1 MTKKTSYLLGIGAT
15 ILIGT
20 ILYYYLCCNCKND
33 NQSLPEVAAVK
44 PIENSN
50 LSTFSIDGKDFSH
63 KNFGSFNFKNSDFNA
78 ILPVNDSINFGIEKL
93 KGFLMK
99 NDQRVSITGYALST
113 EKNTSA
119 FENLGFARANNIKNY
134 FVSKGVSSDLIDI
147 NGIVKE
153 DLNIKDTTIYG
164 PVSINVAEANAE
176 TPTIDW
182 TGVKAKLNANTL
194 ILYFNTGQA
203 SIDLSVSDR
212 KKITE
217 ITRYLDNVE
226 GSKLDVVGHTDNV
239 GDKTK
244 NTKLGLDRADFA
256 KKYLASNGISN
267 DRIASSSKGPD
278 EPIADNTTKKGK
290 AKNRRVEVKIN

>member
-1 MTKKTSYLLGIGAT
+1 MTKKTSYLLGIAAT

-20 ILYYYLCCNCKND
+20 ILYYFLCCNCKND
-33 NQSLPEVAAVK
+33 NQNLPEVAAVK

-50 LSTFSIDGKDFSH
+50 LITFSIDGNDFSH
-63 KNFGSFNFKNSDFNA
+63 KNVGSFNFKNSDFNA

-99 NDQRVSITGYALST
+99 NDQRISITGYALST

-134 FVSKGVSSDLIDI
+134 FVSKGVSSELIDI
-147 NGIVKE
+147 NGIVKD

-164 PVSINVAEANAE
+164 PVNINVAEANAE

-182 TGVKAKLNANTL
+182 AGVKAKLNAKPL

-256 KKYLASNGISN
+256 KSYLASNGISD

>member
-1 MTKKTSYLLGIGAT
+1 MTKKTSYLFGIGAT

-33 NQSLPEVAAVK
+33 NQNLPQVAAIK
-44 PIENSN
+44 PSENSN
-50 LSTFSIDGKDFSH
+50 LGTFSIDGNDFSH
-63 KNFGSFNFKNSDFNA
+63 KNNGSFNFKNSDFNA
-78 ILPVNDSINFGIEKL
+78 IMPLNDSINFGIEKL

-99 NDQRVSITGYALST
+99 NDQRISITGYALST

-119 FENLGFARANNIKNY
+119 FENLGFARANNVKNY

-147 NGIVKE
+147 NGIVKDGLLE
-153 DLNIKDTTIYG
+153 NESTIYG
-164 PVSINVAEANAE
+164 PVTVNVSELNAE
-176 TPTIDW
+176 IPSIDW
-182 TGVKAKLNANTL
+182 AGVKAKLNANPL

-203 SIDLSVSDR
+203 NIDLSVSDR

-226 GSKLDVVGHTDNV
+226 DSKLDVVGHTDNV

-256 KKYLASNGISN
+256 KSYLASNGISN

>member
-15 ILIGT
+15 ILIGS
-20 ILYYYLCCNCKND
+20 ILYYYLCCNCKTD
-33 NQSLPEVAAVK
+33 NQNIPEVATVK
-44 PIENSN
+44 PIENSVK
-50 LSTFSIDGKDFSH
+50 SDFAIDGIDFSH
-63 KNFGSFNFKNSDFNA
+63 KNVGSFNFAAGDFNA
-78 ILPVNDSINFGIEKL
+78 ILPLKDSINIGIEKL
-93 KGFLMK
+93 KGFLIK
-99 NDQRVSITGYALST
+99 NDQRISITGYALSS

-119 FENLGFARANNIKNY
+119 FENLGLARANNVKNY

-153 DLNIKDTTIYG
+153 ELLEKEATIYG
-164 PVSINVAEANAE
+164 PITVSVAELSAE
-176 TPTIDW
+176 TPSIDW
-182 TGVKAKLNANTL
+182 AGVKAKLNANPL

-212 KKITE
+212 KKITD

-244 NTKLGLDRADFA
+244 NTKLGLNRADFA
-256 KKYLASNGISN
+256 KNYLFNNGISN
-267 DRIASSSKGPD
+267 DRISSSSKGPD
-278 EPIADNTTKKGK
+278 EPIATNATKQGK

>member
-78 ILPVNDSINFGIEKL
+78 ILPVN
-93 KGFLMK
+93 
-99 NDQRVSITGYALST
+99 ALST

-134 FVSKGVSSDLIDI
+134 FVSKGVSSELIDI
-147 NGIVKE
+147 NGVVKE

-182 TGVKAKLNANTL
+182 AGVKAKLNANPL

>member
-20 ILYYYLCCNCKND
+20 ILYYYLCCNCKTD
-33 NQSLPEVAAVK
+33 NQNLPEVAAVK
-44 PIENSN
+44 PIENSIK
-50 LSTFSIDGKDFSH
+50 SDFAIDGIDFSH
-63 KNFGSFNFKNSDFNA
+63 KNTGSFNFATGDFNA
-78 ILPVNDSINFGIEKL
+78 ILPVTDSINYGIEKL
-93 KGFLMK
+93 KGFLVK
-99 NDQRVSITGYALST
+99 NEQRVSITGYALAS

-119 FENLGFARANNIKNY
+119 FENLGLARANTIKNY

-147 NGIVKE
+147 NGI
-153 DLNIKDTTIYG
+153 IKDGLLEKEATIYG
-164 PVSINVAEANAE
+164 PISVSVAEVSAE
-176 TPTIDW
+176 TPSIDW
-182 TGVKAKLNANTL
+182 AGVKAKLNAYPL

-217 ITRYLDNVE
+217 ITRFLDNVE

-256 KKYLASNGISN
+256 KNYLASNGISK

-278 EPIADNTTKKGK
+278 EPIADNATKQGK